1 MTKDPKNLDRAFNP
15 RTVAVV
21 GDKQQSNYMWLRG
34 VSNFRGKVYS
44 VQIDP
49 REIPGIEAL
58 GVTNYLSLL
67 DIPEPVDYVVCA
79 VPRAV
84 SPRIVQDCI
93 KKEVGAVHLF
103 TSGFAETGTEE
114 GIRLQN
120 IITQMAK
127 EANLN
132 LIGPNCMG
140 IYNPKIGL
148 CVFGPQPESQQGLV
162 GFISQSGTQT
172 GAFARAAQ
180 QAGIGVGKA
189 VSYGNAV
196 VLDSSDYLQYLAEDE
211 DTKVIGMYIE
221 GVKDGRRFFECL
233 RETAKEKP
241 VIVWKGGQTEDS
253 ARAIASH
260 TASLAVPGAI
270 WDTVIRQCGAI
281 KAHGV
286 EELVDIV
293 KGLLYVAPTH
303 GARLGLIAV
312 SGGHS
317 VEMADAFS
325 LTGFRVPALSDES
338 YRQLSSFFNIIGGSY
353 RNPLEG
359 GGNMAFEERLVSVL
373 DILDKDQNVDAIVME
388 LGGVGRGQPGS
399 GFWDRRLEILSSFRK
414 RTGKPFLTTNAIGTP
429 GAGFGEMGEFTNR
442 LMEADIPSFPSFRR
456 CADALKKIT
465 EYYNFHNGES
475 SPNK

>member
-1 MTKDPKNLDRAFNP
+1 MEKDPRNLDRAFNP

-21 GDKQQSNYMWLRG
+21 GDKQQSNYMWLRS
-34 VSNFRGKVYS
+34 VSSFQGQVCS

-49 REIPGIEAL
+49 NEIPNIEAM

-79 VPRAV
+79 VQRAV
-84 SPRIVQDCI
+84 SPRIVRDCI
-93 KKEVGAVHLF
+93 EKGVGAVHLF

-114 GIRLQN
+114 GIRLQEV
-120 IITQMAK
+120 ITAMAK

-140 IYNPKIGL
+140 IYNPNIGL
-148 CVFGPQPESQQGLV
+148 NVFGAQPSGHEGSV

-180 QAGIGVGKA
+180 RGGIGISKA

-196 VLDSSDYLQYLAEDE
+196 VLDSSDYLQYLAGDE
-211 DTKVIGMYIE
+211 ETNVIGMYIE

-233 RETAKEKP
+233 REVAKSKP
-241 VIVWKGGQTEDS
+241 VVVWKGGQTEDS

-260 TASLAVPGAI
+260 TASLAVPGVI

-281 KAHGV
+281 KANGI
-286 EELVDIV
+286 EEVVDIA
-293 KGLLYVAPTH
+293 KALLHVMPPRGT
-303 GARLGLIAV
+303 RLGLIAV

-317 VEMADAFS
+317 VEMADAFCNA
-325 LTGFRVPALSDES
+325 GFRVPPLSDES
-338 YRQLSSFFNIIGGSY
+338 YQQLSSFFNIIGGSY

-359 GGNMAFEERLVSVL
+359 GGNYAFEERLVNVL
-373 DILDKDQNVDAIVME
+373 DILDKDENVDAIVME
-388 LGGVGRGQPGS
+388 LGGFGRERNPD
-399 GFWDRRLEILSSFRK
+399 FWNRRFETLFAFRK
-414 RTGKPFLTTNAIGTP
+414 RTKKPFLSTLAVTYPGVNPAEVDEIGH
-429 GAGFGEMGEFTNR
+429 E
-442 LMEADIPSFPSFRR
+442 LIEADIPSFPSFRQ
-456 CADALKKIT
+456 CADALRKVV
-465 EYYNFHNGES
+465 EYHKFRDG
-475 SPNK
+475 

>member
-21 GDKQQSNYMWLRG
+21 GDKLQSNYMWLRG
-34 VSNFRGKVYS
+34 VSNFQGKVYS

-49 REIPGIEAL
+49 REIPNIEAM
-58 GVTNYLSLL
+58 GIPNYLSLL
-67 DIPEPVDYVVCA
+67 DIPDSIDYVICA
-79 VPRAV
+79 VPRAA

-93 KKEVGAVHLF
+93 TKGVGAVHLF

-120 IITQMAK
+120 IITEMAK
-127 EANLN
+127 AGKLN

-140 IYNPKIGL
+140 IYNPRIGL
-148 CVFGPQPESQQGLV
+148 RVFGPQPESQQGV
-162 GFISQSGTQT
+162 MGFISQSGTQL
-172 GAFARAAQ
+172 GAFTRAAQ
-180 QAGIGVGKA
+180 QAGIGVSKA

-196 VLDSSDYLQYLAEDE
+196 VLDSSDYLQYLAEDDE
-211 DTKVIGMYIE
+211 TKVIGMYIE
-221 GVKDGRRFFECL
+221 GVKDGRRFFQCL
-233 RETAKEKP
+233 RETANKKP

-260 TASLAVPGAI
+260 TASLAVPGVI
-270 WDTVIRQCGAI
+270 WDTIIRQCGAI
-281 KAHGV
+281 KANGI
-286 EELVDIV
+286 EELLDIA
-293 KGLLYVAPTH
+293 KGLLYLAPPQ

-325 LTGFRVPALSDES
+325 LAGFRVPALSDES
-338 YRQLSSFFNIIGGSY
+338 YQQLSSFFNIIGGSY

-359 GGNMAFEERLVSVL
+359 GGNMAFEERLVTVL
-373 DILDKDQNVDAIVME
+373 DILDKDDNVDAIVME

-399 GFWDRRLEILSSFRK
+399 DLWSRRLQTLSSFRK
-414 RTGKPFLTTNAIGTP
+414 KTNKPFLTTNAIGTP
-429 GAGFGEMGEFTNR
+429 GAGFGEMSEFTNK
-442 LMEADIPSFPSFRR
+442 LMESDIPSFPSFRR
-456 CADALKKIT
+456 CADALKKIM
-465 EYYNFHNGES
+465 EYYNFHNSES
-475 SPNK
+475 LPAR